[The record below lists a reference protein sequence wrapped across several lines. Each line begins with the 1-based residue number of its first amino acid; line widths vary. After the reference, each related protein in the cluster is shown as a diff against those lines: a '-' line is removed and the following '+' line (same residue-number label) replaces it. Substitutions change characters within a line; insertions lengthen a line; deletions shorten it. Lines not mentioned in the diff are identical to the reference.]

1 MTSGIHVKL
10 NVLWYQNQTLM
21 WNLSLKTFMHK
32 TWNFLCDKQ
41 RIQMHNYVWN
51 GNAFAFSQL

>member
-1 MTSGIHVKL
+1 MTWEIRLKL
-10 NVLWYQNQTLM
+10 NVLWNQNQILM

-32 TWNFLCDKQ
+32 TLNFLCEKQ
-41 RIQMHNYVWN
+41 RIEMHNYVWN

>member
-41 RIQMHNYVWN
+41 RIQMHNYVSN